1 MGARDLLVEV
11 VSPGDTRGEVAEKLV
26 AWLSFGML
34 AVWIVDPAEASD
46 AIGQMPRR
54 LR

>member
-34 AVWIVDPAEASD
+34 AVWIVDPAEASET
-46 AIGQMPRR
+46 IGQMPRR